1 MKVKY
6 RVLSVILSFMMF
18 FMVGCT
24 ETINP
29 DLPYVIQGAKV
40 LRKPSDYEISDLVD
54 GNSEYFYNLFA
65 GNVMTQL
72 YEVYSN
78 LSDFVDSSNIDS
90 SEENSQ
96 SILTNTNLANYS
108 EENKKYIND
117 SIRYNIESISTI
129 TNDDGTSATI
139 VINFDGWDFS
149 FENYVPSN
157 SGTLLEAWAYL
168 YSLALI
174 NNNNLY
180 DDNISTYTYNE
191 LENKLTI
198 TIPTSAFENFY
209 NSVTDIFG
217 SPKDYS
223 SYYYGTEITF
233 EDDANKTLYFSSPYY
248 QQYVAG
254 ESVTAVNDYQDALEY
269 AVYLFVLGYDYENA
283 DGTENTEDAP
293 YFDFDII
300 PEQTTESG
308 FTINVPKVYVNGW
321 EDEAIPVA
329 EALQQV
335 KDLYADLGVYIG
347 VSGTN
352 KEQIKRFILDKVIGV
367 PKDSG
372 GNYDSSFEIQIVNT
386 TNNSTDRSTMEMDR
400 CYEQVVT
407 NIIEYACDQVLI
419 GGADGDGE
427 VNIDEPFPISE
438 IVDYQGDTFL
448 VRRKDESSVNE
459 NGDLSLD
466 HVPEAQYQC
475 ISLELRPEDVGE
487 NVSLKEIS
495 LSLQY
500 YDTGTTDR
508 SLQYLD
514 EIVINVGINY
524 FDSSTNTLYQ
534 YEPTRKVIEYS
545 EAITTRDDPD
555 KNLVLFTDFE
565 YASDYEGLVG
575 IEPIPAKMSFDNN
588 IDNGVLNASVNGEPV
603 EDGVNV
609 IKIDGSSP
617 ARRYYRMN
625 DSSSYGQ
632 YATFNPDMFAG
643 KTDYIEIYFDVEK
656 VKGLENI
663 NYNFKV
669 GINWI
674 ATDAYQQ

>member
-6 RVLSVILSFMMF
+6 RVLSVILSFMLF

-54 GNSEYFYNLFA
+54 GNSEYFYNIFVA
-65 GNVMTQL
+65 YVANQL
-72 YEVYSN
+72 YDTYSSLDEIANENILNDTN
-78 LSDFVDSSNIDS
+78 LSL
-90 SEENSQ
+90 
-96 SILTNTNLANYS
+96 LTPNQKLY
-108 EENKKYIND
+108 YND
-117 SIRYNIESISTI
+117 SIRYTIQSITTT
-129 TNDDGTSATI
+129 TNDSGTSATI
-139 VINFDGWDFS
+139 VLDLNGWEFGFD
-149 FENYVPSN
+149 NYVGNSN
-157 SGTLLEAWAYL
+157 GTLNDAQDYP
-168 YSLALI
+168 YTLAVFNGENAI
-174 NNNNLY
+174 G
-180 DDNISTYTYNE
+180 DSDSTYSYNSA
-191 LENKLTI
+191 NDTIAI
-198 TIPTSAFENFY
+198 TIPPDVLGSIY
-209 NSVTDIFG
+209 VDYLDIFG
-217 SPKDYS
+217 QPDNYNEF
-223 SYYYGTEITF
+223 YYGNEVSF
-233 EDDANKTLYFSSPYY
+233 EDNENLILYYTSPYY
-248 QQYVAG
+248 QQYLAG

-293 YFDFDII
+293 YFDFEIRNT
-300 PEQTTESG
+300 QVQESDY
-308 FTINVPKVYVNGW
+308 TINVPKVYVNGW

-367 PKDSG
+367 PKDSD

-386 TNNSTDRSTMEMDR
+386 TNNSTDTSTMEMDR

-407 NIIEYACDQVLI
+407 NIIEYACEQVLI

-448 VRRKDESSVNE
+448 VRRKEESSVNE

-508 SLQYLD
+508 TLQYLD

-534 YEPTRKVIEYS
+534 YEPTRKVVEYS
-545 EAITTRDDPD
+545 EAITTSDDPD
-555 KNLVLFTDFE
+555 KNWVLFTDFE

>member
-40 LRKPSDYEISDLVD
+40 LRKPSDYAISDLVD
-54 GNSEYFYNLFA
+54 GNSEYFYNLFSY
-65 GNVMTQL
+65 NVLDNL
-72 YEVYSN
+72 YNFYAS
-78 LSDFVDSSNIDS
+78 LDTF
-90 SEENSQ
+90 
-96 SILTNTNLANYS
+96 TNTEILNDIEIPNNYI
-108 EENKKYIND
+108 YYND
-117 SIRYNIESISTI
+117 SIRYTIQSITTT
-129 TNDDGTSATI
+129 TNDSGTTATI
-139 VINFDGWDFS
+139 VLDLNGWEFEFKNYIGNNTSGTIYGLQDYPYRLGIIAGFNSRDELSNFS
-149 FENYVPSN
+149 FNNEQNTLTLEIPENVFNLFYQN
-157 SGTLLEAWAYL
+157 NIENLL
-168 YSLALI
+168 
-174 NNNNLY
+174 
-180 DDNISTYTYNE
+180 
-191 LENKLTI
+191 
-198 TIPTSAFENFY
+198 
-209 NSVTDIFG
+209 G
-217 SPKDYS
+217 SPDNYS
-223 SYYYGTEITF
+223 DFYYGDEVRN
-233 EDDANKTLYFSSPYY
+233 DANLVQYYNSPYY

-293 YFDFDII
+293 YFDFEII
-300 PEQTTESG
+300 NTQVQESG
-308 FTINVPKVYVNGW
+308 YTINVPKVYVNGW
-321 EDEAIPVA
+321 EDEAIPIA

-347 VSGTN
+347 ISGTN

-367 PKDSG
+367 PKDSD

-386 TNNSTDRSTMEMDR
+386 TNNSTDISAMEMDR

-475 ISLELRPEDVGE
+475 LSLQLKPDDVGE
-487 NVSLKEIS
+487 NVSLKEIC

-508 SLQYLD
+508 TLQYLD
-514 EIVINVGINY
+514 EIAINVGINY

-534 YEPTRKVIEYS
+534 YEPTRKVVEYS
-545 EAITTRDDPD
+545 EAITTRDEPD
-555 KNLVLFTDFE
+555 KNWVYFAHSRYDLSSYDGVVE
-565 YASDYEGLVG
+565 

-588 IDNGVLNASVNGEPV
+588 IDSGVLNASASVNGEQV
-603 EDGVNV
+603 EEGVNV

-617 ARRYYRMN
+617 ARKYYRMN

-632 YATFNPDMFAG
+632 YATFNPDMFAS

-669 GINWI
+669 GINFI
-674 ATDAYQQ
+674 ATDSYRQ

>member
-54 GNSEYFYNLFA
+54 GNSEYFYNLFSS
-65 GNVMTQL
+65 NVMINL
-72 YEVYSN
+72 YDIYSS
-78 LSDFVDSSNIDS
+78 LDNIQF
-90 SEENSQ
+90 SE
-96 SILTNTNLANYS
+96 ILNGVEIPND
-108 EENKKYIND
+108 YIYYND
-117 SIRYNIESISTI
+117 SIRYFIQSIT
-129 TNDDGTSATI
+129 TNTSDSGTSATL
-139 VINFDGWDFS
+139 VLDLNGWEFG
-149 FENYVPSN
+149 FENYAESN
-157 SGTLLEAWAYL
+157 SGTIQNAQDYIYTISALNGI
-168 YSLALI
+168 LA
-174 NNNNLY
+174 
-180 DDNISTYTYNE
+180 DDITFEYNQNIM
-191 LENKLTI
+191 TI
-198 TIPTSAFENFY
+198 FIPTSAFDIYYDNA
-209 NSVTDIFG
+209 TDILG
-217 SPKDYS
+217 SPDDYS
-223 SYYYGTEITF
+223 KFYYGSDVSF
-233 EDDANKTLYFSSPYY
+233 PDDETKVYYSSSPYY

-283 DGTENTEDAP
+283 DGTENNEDAP
-293 YFDFDII
+293 YFDFDIRNT
-300 PEQTTESG
+300 QVQESG
-308 FTINVPKVYVNGW
+308 YTINVPKVYVNGW

-329 EALQQV
+329 EALQHA

-352 KEQIKRFILDKVIGV
+352 KEQIKRFILDKVIGI
-367 PKDSG
+367 PKDSD

-419 GGADGDGE
+419 GGVDGEGE

-487 NVSLKEIS
+487 NVSLKEIC

-508 SLQYLD
+508 TLQYLD

-545 EAITTRDDPD
+545 EAITTSDDPD

>member
-54 GNSEYFYNLFA
+54 GNSEYFYNLFS
-65 GNVMTQL
+65 GYVILNL
-72 YEVYSN
+72 YDIYSS
-78 LSDFVDSSNIDS
+78 LDDL
-90 SEENSQ
+90 Q
-96 SILTNTNLANYS
+96 YS
-108 EENKKYIND
+108 EILNGVEIPNNYIYYND
-117 SIRYNIESISTI
+117 SIRYSIQSITTT
-129 TNDDGTSATI
+129 TNDSGTSATI
-139 VINFDGWDFS
+139 VLDLNGWEFG
-149 FENYVPSN
+149 FENYAESN
-157 SGTLLEAWAYL
+157 SGTIQNAQDYIYTISALNGI
-168 YSLALI
+168 LA
-174 NNNNLY
+174 
-180 DDNISTYTYNE
+180 DDITFEYNQNIM
-191 LENKLTI
+191 TI
-198 TIPTSAFENFY
+198 FIPTSAFDIYYDNA
-209 NSVTDIFG
+209 TDVLG
-217 SPKDYS
+217 SPDDYS
-223 SYYYGTEITF
+223 KFYYGSQVSFPNDESKVF
-233 EDDANKTLYFSSPYY
+233 YWDSPYY

-293 YFDFDII
+293 YFDFDVR
-300 PEQTTESG
+300 PEPTTESG

-352 KEQIKRFILDKVIGV
+352 KEQIKRFILDKVIGI
-367 PKDSG
+367 PKDSD

-448 VRRKDESSVNE
+448 VRRKEESSVNE

-508 SLQYLD
+508 SLQYLN

-534 YEPTRKVIEYS
+534 YEPTRKVVEYS
-545 EAITTRDDPD
+545 EAITTSDDPD

-588 IDNGVLNASVNGEPV
+588 IDNGVLNASEGETV

>member
-1 MKVKY
+1 MCYTINMKVKY

-40 LRKPSDYEISDLVD
+40 LRKPSDYAISDLVD
-54 GNSEYFYNLFA
+54 GNSEYFYNLFTYHVIF
-65 GNVMTQL
+65 NL
-72 YEVYSN
+72 YDIYSS
-78 LSDFVDSSNIDS
+78 LDYF
-90 SEENSQ
+90 
-96 SILTNTNLANYS
+96 TNTEILNGVEIPNNYI
-108 EENKKYIND
+108 YYND
-117 SIRYNIESISTI
+117 SIRYSIQNITTT
-129 TNDDGTSATI
+129 TNDSGTSATI
-139 VINFDGWDFS
+139 VLDLNGWEFG
-149 FENYVPSN
+149 FENYVGAN
-157 SGTLLEAWAYL
+157 SGSLSDARNYV
-168 YSLALI
+168 YSLAAFNGIESESVNYVVNDNLLTI
-174 NNNNLY
+174 NILQEAFEL
-180 DDNISTYTYNE
+180 DYNE
-191 LENKLTI
+191 
-198 TIPTSAFENFY
+198 A
-209 NSVTDIFG
+209 TDIFG
-217 SPKDYS
+217 SPVDYNKFYYGDATYDEQGLP
-223 SYYYGTEITF
+223 YYYT
-233 EDDANKTLYFSSPYY
+233 SPYY

-269 AVYLFVLGYDYENA
+269 VVYLFVLGYYYENA

-293 YFDFDII
+293 YFDFDIRNT
-300 PEQTTESG
+300 QVQESG
-308 FTINVPKVYVNGW
+308 YTINVPKVYVNGW

-329 EALQQV
+329 EALQHA

-347 VSGTN
+347 VSDTN

-367 PKDSG
+367 PKSG

-400 CYEQVVT
+400 CYEQVVE

-448 VRRKDESSVNE
+448 TRRTDESPVNE
-459 NGDLSLD
+459 NGDLSLE

-508 SLQYLD
+508 TLQYLD

-545 EAITTRDDPD
+545 NVLTTVDDPD
-555 KNLVLFTDFE
+555 KNWVLFAHSRYDLSSYDGVVE
-565 YASDYEGLVG
+565 

-588 IDNGVLNASVNGEPV
+588 IDNGVLNASEGETV

-632 YATFNPDMFAG
+632 YATFNPVMFAE

>member
-40 LRKPSDYEISDLVD
+40 LRKPSDYAISDLVD
-54 GNSEYFYNLFA
+54 GNSEYFYNLFS
-65 GNVMTQL
+65 GYVILNL
-72 YEVYSN
+72 YDVYSS
-78 LSDFVDSSNIDS
+78 LDNI
-90 SEENSQ
+90 Q
-96 SILTNTNLANYS
+96 YS
-108 EENKKYIND
+108 EILDAVDIPNNYIYYND
-117 SIRYNIESISTI
+117 SIRYSIQSITTT
-129 TNDDGTSATI
+129 TNDSGTSATI
-139 VINFDGWDFS
+139 VLNLNGWEFG
-149 FENYVPSN
+149 FKNYVGN
-157 SGTLLEAWAYL
+157 NTSGSIYSLQDYL
-168 YSLALI
+168 YRLAAFTGA
-174 NNNNLY
+174 NDG
-180 DDNISTYTYNE
+180 DDLTQYVYNAQQ
-191 LENKLTI
+191 NTVTI
-198 TIPTSAFENFY
+198 TIPESMY
-209 NSVTDIFG
+209 NN
-217 SPKDYS
+217 
-223 SYYYGTEITF
+223 YYYGNIENFLSRPDDYNKFYYGNEIYND
-233 EDDANKTLYFSSPYY
+233 ENVAQYFSSPYY

-329 EALQQV
+329 EALQHA

-367 PKDSG
+367 PKDSD

-419 GGADGDGE
+419 GGVDGEGE

-545 EAITTRDDPD
+545 EAITTSDDPD

>member
-65 GNVMTQL
+65 GNIMGQL
-72 YEVYSN
+72 YSVYSN
-78 LSDFVDSSNIDS
+78 LSGFVDS
-90 SEENSQ
+90 SEENSLG
-96 SILTNTNLANYS
+96 ILTDTNLANYS

-157 SGTLLEAWAYL
+157 TGTLAEAQAYS
-168 YSLALI
+168 YALAII
-174 NNNNLY
+174 NNIDNSDNLSSFSY
-180 DDNISTYTYNE
+180 DIEQN
-191 LENKLTI
+191 LLTI
-198 TIPTSAFENFY
+198 TVPIGSFEDYY
-209 NSVTDIFG
+209 NNVTDIFG

-223 SYYYGTEITF
+223 SYYYGTTVTF
-233 EDDANKTLYFSSPYY
+233 EDDVNKALYFDSPYY

-293 YFDFDII
+293 YFDFDIRNT
-300 PEQTTESG
+300 QVQESG
-308 FTINVPKVYVNGW
+308 YTINVPKVYVNGW

-367 PKDSG
+367 PKDSD

-419 GGADGDGE
+419 GGVDGEGE

-545 EAITTRDDPD
+545 EAITTSDDPD

>member
-40 LRKPSDYEISDLVD
+40 LRKPSDYAISDLVD
-54 GNSEYFYNLFA
+54 GNSEYFYNLFS
-65 GNVMTQL
+65 GYVILNL
-72 YEVYSN
+72 YDVYSS
-78 LSDFVDSSNIDS
+78 LDNI
-90 SEENSQ
+90 Q
-96 SILTNTNLANYS
+96 YS
-108 EENKKYIND
+108 EILDAVDIPNNYIYYND
-117 SIRYNIESISTI
+117 SIRYSIQSITTT
-129 TNDDGTSATI
+129 TNDSGTSATI
-139 VINFDGWDFS
+139 VLNLNGWEFG
-149 FENYVPSN
+149 FKNYVGN
-157 SGTLLEAWAYL
+157 NTSGSIYSLQDYL
-168 YSLALI
+168 YRLAAFTGA
-174 NNNNLY
+174 NDG
-180 DDNISTYTYNE
+180 DDLTQYVYNAQQ
-191 LENKLTI
+191 NTVTI
-198 TIPTSAFENFY
+198 TIPESMY
-209 NSVTDIFG
+209 NN
-217 SPKDYS
+217 
-223 SYYYGTEITF
+223 YYYGNIENFLSRPDDYNKFYYGNEIYND
-233 EDDANKTLYFSSPYY
+233 ENVAQYFSSPYY

-293 YFDFDII
+293 YFDFEII
-300 PEQTTESG
+300 NTQVQESG
-308 FTINVPKVYVNGW
+308 YTINVPKVYVNGW

-329 EALQQV
+329 EALQHA

-347 VSGTN
+347 ISGTN

-367 PKDSG
+367 PKDSD

-448 VRRKDESSVNE
+448 VRRKEESSVNE

-487 NVSLKEIS
+487 NVSLKEIC

-534 YEPTRKVIEYS
+534 YEPTRKVVEYS
-545 EAITTRDDPD
+545 EAITTSDDPD
-555 KNLVLFTDFE
+555 KNWVLFTDFE

-603 EDGVNV
+603 EDGVKV

>member
-54 GNSEYFYNLFA
+54 GNSEYFYNLFSS
-65 GNVMTQL
+65 NVMINL
-72 YEVYSN
+72 YDIYSS
-78 LSDFVDSSNIDS
+78 LDNIQF
-90 SEENSQ
+90 SE
-96 SILTNTNLANYS
+96 ILNGVEIPND
-108 EENKKYIND
+108 YIYYND
-117 SIRYNIESISTI
+117 SIRYSIQSI
-129 TNDDGTSATI
+129 TTNTSDSGTSATL
-139 VINFDGWDFS
+139 VLDLNGWEFG
-149 FENYVPSN
+149 FENYAESN
-157 SGTLLEAWAYL
+157 SGTIQNAQDYIYTISALNGI
-168 YSLALI
+168 LA
-174 NNNNLY
+174 
-180 DDNISTYTYNE
+180 DDITFEYNQNIM
-191 LENKLTI
+191 TI
-198 TIPTSAFENFY
+198 FIPTSAFDIYYDNA
-209 NSVTDIFG
+209 TDILG
-217 SPKDYS
+217 SPDDYS
-223 SYYYGTEITF
+223 KFYYGSDVSF
-233 EDDANKTLYFSSPYY
+233 PDDETKVYYSSSPYY

-300 PEQTTESG
+300 SEQTTESG

-321 EDEAIPVA
+321 DDEAIPVA

-367 PKDSG
+367 PKDSD

-386 TNNSTDRSTMEMDR
+386 INNSTDRSTMEMDR

-448 VRRKDESSVNE
+448 VRRKEESSVNE

-508 SLQYLD
+508 TLQYLD

-555 KNLVLFTDFE
+555 KNWVLFTDFE

-588 IDNGVLNASVNGEPV
+588 IDYGVLNASEGETV
-603 EDGVNV
+603 EDGVKV